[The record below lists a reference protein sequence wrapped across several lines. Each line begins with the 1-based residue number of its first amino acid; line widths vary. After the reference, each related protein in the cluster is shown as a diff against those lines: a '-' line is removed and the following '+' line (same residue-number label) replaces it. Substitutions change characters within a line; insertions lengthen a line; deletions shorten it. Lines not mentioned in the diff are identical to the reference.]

1 VSLVSDLDEVANV
14 RTEWLS
20 TVLFG
25 AILNEMSNDE
35 HSIRDEDNRSSGEPW
50 NAVTQRPHHSPRIR

>member
-1 VSLVSDLDEVANV
+1 MSLVSDLEEVANV

-35 HSIRDEDNRSSGEPW
+35 HSIRDEEYGSSGEPW
-50 NAVTQRPHHSPRIR
+50 NAVT